1 MTQGCHF
8 VRGIAVAANGT
19 CISCVAGSL
28 TGRCGHSSLV
38 VVAQGF
44 NNLGI
49 AIAAG
54 TGIIW
59 LKVLTAIIDIFVGL
73 LCLVYLYL
81 TKLIFA
87 PRSLWMTFA
96 AGSVVICTLFSLIL
110 NFPSVL

>member
-1 MTQGCHF
+1 MENNKNRYKEMEKYMTIILIALGVLF
-8 VRGIAVAANGT
+8 VVY
-19 CISCVAGSL
+19 L
-28 TGRCGHSSLV
+28 
-38 VVAQGF
+38 
-44 NNLGI
+44 
-49 AIAAG
+49 IAAG

>member
-1 MTQGCHF
+1 MENNKNRYKELEKYMTIIL
-8 VRGIAVAANGT
+8 IALAV
-19 CISCVAGSL
+19 L
-28 TGRCGHSSLV
+28 FLV
-38 VVAQGF
+38 Y
-44 NNLGI
+44 L
-49 AIAAG
+49 IAAG

-59 LKVLTAIIDIFVGL
+59 LKVLTAIIDILVGL
-73 LCLVYLYL
+73 LCLAYLYL

>member
-1 MTQGCHF
+1 MDNNKNRYKELEKYMTIIL
-8 VRGIAVAANGT
+8 IALAV
-19 CISCVAGSL
+19 L
-28 TGRCGHSSLV
+28 FLV
-38 VVAQGF
+38 Y
-44 NNLGI
+44 L
-49 AIAAG
+49 IAAG

-73 LCLVYLYL
+73 LCLAYLYI

>member
-1 MTQGCHF
+1 MENNKNRYKELEKYMTIIL
-8 VRGIAVAANGT
+8 IALAV
-19 CISCVAGSL
+19 L
-28 TGRCGHSSLV
+28 FLV
-38 VVAQGF
+38 Y
-44 NNLGI
+44 L
-49 AIAAG
+49 IAAG